1 MIDFKAIQRE
11 LEKEREKEKLSKIEG
26 IEENTVLDDPEES
39 ERLEAKLEKEKEK
52 KEKRKER
59 KSRFNQ
65 MKRNVK
71 EERTSR
77 KSGEITNEEIEN
89 IEIDYSDPIYS
100 PMYNGDPE
108 RERSLKRNIVR
119 MNRID
124 EKYYDGWMSRYKES
138 EAETILKDI
147 DEQRDV
153 ANKILDS
160 LNYKDAVILE
170 APTGWGKTGLAY
182 QIWKQSG
189 KRVLVLNHS
198 NVLLKQYRDLLEL
211 NLKDRSV
218 SCMGKSNYRCL
229 KYKSKPCNSG
239 TDCGGC
245 IYADPE
251 IPLCEYYWRRM
262 LSGSRGLVIS
272 NYHQQILL
280 EDLEYDIII
289 CDECH
294 NIENILVDFATVKAD
309 LDFVNKLDEELRSAD
324 SYKNKSKEEKI
335 TSENPQINKLKRILN
350 VINENNYEEQ
360 FKNFYDILDS
370 LKTDYIDHP
379 NVKDLI
385 DSYYESYSR
394 YKDDQSNKTNYIY
407 EEKSGEYE
415 FKLVPLKV
423 DGMFKDKILKKCD
436 KIVLMSA
443 TVINHENMIKD
454 LGLDK
459 DKTEYIELDS
469 KIPVENRKIF
479 YFGMG
484 KLSMKGK
491 DEDILSSPDYTTICN
506 TITTI
511 VKEHEREGDSG
522 FIYCNSYRLCK
533 LIYEGIKLNLS
544 NWNILMNTDSK
555 QTKEVLDKFLD
566 TTKKNRL
573 LISCSFAEGVNFNDD
588 ISRFQIIPKVP
599 YLYLGSKRIALKNQM
614 NNRWYVNKAIEQIIQ
629 VAGRSVRSPEDK
641 AVTYILDKAFSYTYK
656 KYQSD
661 YPSWFNEAIIWE
673 G

>member
-1 MIDFKAIQRE
+1 
-11 LEKEREKEKLSKIEG
+11 
-26 IEENTVLDDPEES
+26 
-39 ERLEAKLEKEKEK
+39 
-52 KEKRKER
+52 
-59 KSRFNQ
+59 
-65 MKRNVK
+65 
-71 EERTSR
+71 
-77 KSGEITNEEIEN
+77 
-89 IEIDYSDPIYS
+89 
-100 PMYNGDPE
+100 
-108 RERSLKRNIVR
+108 
-119 MNRID
+119 
-124 EKYYDGWMSRYKES
+124 
-138 EAETILKDI
+138 
-147 DEQRDV
+147 
-153 ANKILDS
+153 
-160 LNYKDAVILE
+160 
-170 APTGWGKTGLAY
+170 
-182 QIWKQSG
+182 
-189 KRVLVLNHS
+189 
-198 NVLLKQYRDLLEL
+198 
-211 NLKDRSV
+211 
-218 SCMGKSNYRCL
+218 
-229 KYKSKPCNSG
+229 
-239 TDCGGC
+239 
-245 IYADPE
+245 
-251 IPLCEYYWRRM
+251 
-262 LSGSRGLVIS
+262 
-272 NYHQQILL
+272 
-280 EDLEYDIII
+280 
-289 CDECH
+289 
-294 NIENILVDFATVKAD
+294 
-309 LDFVNKLDEELRSAD
+309 
-324 SYKNKSKEEKI
+324 
-335 TSENPQINKLKRILN
+335 
-350 VINENNYEEQ
+350 
-360 FKNFYDILDS
+360 
-370 LKTDYIDHP
+370 
-379 NVKDLI
+379 
-385 DSYYESYSR
+385 
-394 YKDDQSNKTNYIY
+394 
-407 EEKSGEYE
+407 
-415 FKLVPLKV
+415 
-423 DGMFKDKILKKCD
+423 MFKDKILKKCD